1 MTTLSLD
8 DMYRDEALAPFL
20 RRYREAAL
28 REVLAANR
36 PRLLAVAQAVQP
48 AAAIVIEE
56 QNK

>member
-28 REVLAANR
+28 REVTAANR
-36 PRLLAVAQAVQP
+36 DRWHRIIEAVQP

>member
-1 MTTLSLD
+1 MTTLVLE

-28 REVLAANR
+28 REVTAANR
-36 PRLLAVAQAVQP
+36 DKLFRIAQAVQP
-48 AAAIVIEE
+48 AAAKVIEE

>member
-1 MTTLSLD
+1 VTTLSLD

-28 REVLAANR
+28 REVTAANR
-36 PRLLAVAQAVQP
+36 DKLFRIAQAVQP

>member
-1 MTTLSLD
+1 MTTLVLE

-28 REVLAANR
+28 REVTAANR
-36 PRLLAVAQAVQP
+36 DKLFRIAQAVQP